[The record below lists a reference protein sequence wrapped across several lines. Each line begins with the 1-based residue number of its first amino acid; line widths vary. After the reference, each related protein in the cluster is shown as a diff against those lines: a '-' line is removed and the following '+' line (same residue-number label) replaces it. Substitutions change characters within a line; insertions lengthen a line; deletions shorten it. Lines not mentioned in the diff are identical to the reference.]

1 MKPGL
6 TGRLGTWIDEWYAVA
21 CGVALISEHG
31 AGGCGGCSFQSQL
44 RTSSIESLC
53 VGITINRKENIL
65 RDADRQDR
73 Q

>member
-6 TGRLGTWIDEWYAVA
+6 TGRSRTWIDEWYAVA
-21 CGVALISEHG
+21 CGVTLISEHG
-31 AGGCGGCSFQSQL
+31 AGGCGGCSFKSQL
-44 RTSSIESLC
+44 RTYSIECLC
-53 VGITINRKENIL
+53 VGITINRKENVL

>member
-6 TGRLGTWIDEWYAVA
+6 TGRLRTWIDEWCAVA

-31 AGGCGGCSFQSQL
+31 AGGCSFQSQL
-44 RTSSIESLC
+44 RISSIESLC
-53 VGITINRKENIL
+53 VGITINRKQNIL